1 MVESALKV
9 DVFKL
14 KGRLYTL
21 TVLALEKTDLSAF
34 KQALQSV
41 YDHAPKMFAHTPVV
55 LDLSALKGVSFDL
68 KGLCDAMREVN
79 MVPIGV
85 QGTSVIQRK
94 AAIACGLSIF
104 TSNSKKEVDIPIN
117 ISETSAKEAAPA
129 ISLKNQ
135 DAIQTDTS
143 ADKTKS
149 VLPSTH
155 SKVITTPVR
164 SGQQIYAKEA
174 DLIVL
179 SSVGRGAE
187 LLADGHIHVYG
198 ALRGRALAGIN
209 GNESARIFCTS
220 LDAELISIAGHYM
233 MSENQKSTH
242 KGPQQILLKEGH
254 LTIDAL

>member
-1 MVESALKV
+1 MLESPLKV

-34 KQALQSV
+34 KQSLRSV
-41 YDHAPKMFAHTPVV
+41 YEHAPKMFAHTPVV
-55 LDLSALKGVSFDL
+55 LELSALKGVSFDL
-68 KGLCDAMREVN
+68 KGFCEAMREVN

-94 AAIACGLSIF
+94 AAIACGLSII
-104 TSNSKKEVDIPIN
+104 TSNSKKEVDIPIDMTTA
-117 ISETSAKEAAPA
+117 SEGEGSNDVKSGAGSAAVDKASVTETP
-129 ISLKNQ
+129 ILTPSL
-135 DAIQTDTS
+135 
-143 ADKTKS
+143 
-149 VLPSTH
+149 
-155 SKVITTPVR
+155 SKVITAPVR
-164 SGQQIYAKEA
+164 SGQQVYAKEG

-209 GNESARIFCTS
+209 GNESARIFCTE
-220 LDAELISIAGHYM
+220 LDAELISIAGQYM
-233 MSENQKSTH
+233 MSDNQKTNYQ
-242 KGPQQILLKEGH
+242 GPRQIFLKEGR
-254 LTIDAL
+254 LSIEAL